1 MSYFRQFPKVN
12 YDFNRTGAVT
22 QMLDIFR
29 AVRPLPDLVDNFSG
43 YRFYEIK
50 NGERPDLVST
60 RLYGTPDFYWTFFVV
75 NEFLHDGYRAW
86 PMSQEDLLSYMEKEY
101 DGKVLEIRTTSTED
115 IEGFIATVNSIAGKF
130 TVGEDIV
137 GQTSGARGKLIKKNI
152 DMNQLIVRGGTSQ
165 VFIGDGT
172 NNFIEEVVGQS
183 STDRVNTYKVYN
195 YADAP
200 YYYYDENDS
209 DKLPV
214 TNSSHIEGGV
224 ATSDLAYQSYRN
236 FEFER
241 NEERSKIRYVDPNYI
256 EQFVNQFEEILNV

>member
-1 MSYFRQFPKVN
+1 MPYFRQFPKVD

-29 AVRPLPDLVDNFSG
+29 SVRPLPDLVDNFSG

-50 NGERPDLVST
+50 NGERPDLVSQ
-60 RLYGTPDFYWTFFVV
+60 RLYGTPDFYWTFFIV

-86 PMSQEDLLSYMEKEY
+86 PMSQEDLHAYMEKEY
-101 DGKVLEIRTTSTED
+101 DGKVLEIQTTSTTD
-115 IEGFIATVNSIAGKF
+115 IDGNIETINSIAGKF
-130 TVGEDIV
+130 TIGEDIV
-137 GQTSGARGKLIKKNI
+137 GQTSSARGKLIKKNI

-165 VFIGDGT
+165 AFIGDGT
-172 NNFIEEVVGQS
+172 SNFIEEIVGQS
-183 STDRVNTYKVYN
+183 STDRVNTHKVYN

-200 YYYYDENDS
+200 YYYYDENDGE
-209 DKLPV
+209 KKPV
-214 TNSSHIEGGV
+214 TNALHITGGV